1 MVGVEAAPVKPRAVR
16 PRRAKGG
23 GREDVEVEDEEVVVG
38 SGCVDGEVVGLE
50 RWGEPPG
57 YDWAAWLFSRRAK
70 SEPRQLGNATPRNAF

>member
-57 YDWAAWLFSRRAK
+57 YGWAARHFSRRAK